1 MIYGRA
7 MPRRKVLFFISSL
20 EQGGAERQMMELMR
34 GLDPARFE
42 PKLVLCHRINH
53 LGYALPGGEPYSID
67 ATFGPTPGSFARLV
81 RVVRELRPDV
91 IHSYMGYENLF
102 ARLAGRYTGIGKVV
116 ASVRCTRMP
125 RRDVFYE
132 RSTHGLIDALICNSV
147 GIRDELHERA
157 GIPLADIDVIENGVD
172 QARFHPV
179 EADERASVRREWKL
193 EGRRALVVPGRVSE
207 QKNQVAI
214 VKALSAMKRAGTLP
228 ADLTVIFAGR
238 GSPPLYGEYVRRVA
252 DAAALGD
259 ALRFAGIV
267 TSIEKLVAAADGVL
281 LPSHYEGLPNAV
293 IESMSCATA
302 PIVSPAANTD
312 ALVED
317 GVTGLVCRGTEPED
331 VTAALRRFLA
341 LSDEE
346 RREMGAR
353 AYAVAKERFAVR
365 RMVDRTV
372 EVYARV
378 LGDPGLRAA

>member
-1 MIYGRA
+1 

-34 GLDPARFE
+34 GLDPERFE
-42 PKLVLCHRINH
+42 TRLALCHRTDH
-53 LGYALPGGEPYSID
+53 LGYSLPCGEPYSLD
-67 ATFGPTPGSFARLV
+67 ATFGPTPGTLARLV
-81 RVVRELRPDV
+81 RVIRRERPDV

-102 ARLAGRYTGIGKVV
+102 ARLAGRLTGIGKVV

-132 RSTHGLIDALICNSV
+132 RTTHAMIDALICNSV

-157 GIPLADIDVIENGVD
+157 RIPLADIDVIENGVD
-172 QARFHPV
+172 QQRFQPID
-179 EADERASVRREWKL
+179 AAERASVRREWGMD
-193 EGRRALVVPGRVSE
+193 GRRALVVPGRVSE

-214 VKALSAMKRAGTLP
+214 VRALESMKRDGLLP

-252 DAAALGD
+252 DRAALGD

-267 TSIEKLVAAADGVL
+267 KPIEKVVAAADGVL

-312 ALVED
+312 ALVDD
-317 GVTGLVCRGTEPED
+317 GVTGLVCAGTEPDD
-331 VTAALRRFLA
+331 VRRAVLRYLA

-346 RREMGAR
+346 RRTMGQR
-353 AYAVAKERFAVR
+353 AYAVAKERFALT
-365 RMVDRTV
+365 RMVARTV

-378 LGDPGLRAA
+378 LGEPGLASA

>member
-1 MIYGRA
+1 
-7 MPRRKVLFFISSL
+7 MPRRKILFFISSL

-34 GLDPARFE
+34 GLDPTRFE
-42 PKLVLCHRINH
+42 PRLALCHRTDH

-81 RVVRELRPDV
+81 KIVREVRPDV

-132 RSTHGLIDALICNSV
+132 RTTHKLIDALICNSV
-147 GIRDELHERA
+147 GIRDELHARA

-172 QARFHPV
+172 QQRFQPIGD
-179 EADERASVRREWKL
+179 DERAAVRREWSL
-193 EGRRALVVPGRVSE
+193 DGRLALVVPGRVSE

-214 VKALSAMKRAGTLP
+214 VRALSAMKRDGTLP
-228 ADLTVIFAGR
+228 PDLRVIFAGR

-252 DAAALGD
+252 DAADLGET
-259 ALRFAGIV
+259 LRFAGIV
-267 TSIEKLVAAADGVL
+267 KSIERLVAAADGVL

-312 ALVED
+312 ALVDD
-317 GVTGLVCRGTEPED
+317 GVTGLVCAGTD
-331 VTAALRRFLA
+331 ADSVAAAIRRFVA
-341 LSDEE
+341 LTPAE
-346 RREMGAR
+346 RTAMGSRAFEAAR
-353 AYAVAKERFAVR
+353 ARFTVA
-365 RMVDRTV
+365 RMVARTV

-378 LGDPGLRAA
+378 LADPGLTAA